1 MTRTVLMMLAPVIL
15 LSPIALG
22 LAADAPTALPPD
34 TQAAWDSLKKLA
46 GDWEGD
52 ASGDKANVVYRVTS
66 NANTVMETLFP
77 GTPHEMISMYH
88 LDGPQLVMTHYCS
101 AGNQPHLVLDAK
113 SSKPG
118 YLVFSF
124 AGGSNLNPEKDGHIH
139 SGRIKIVDDNRIEGE
154 WDSWENGRL
163 GHTMK
168 FAMTRKR

>member
-88 LDGPQLVMTHYCS
+88 LEQSPTLR
-101 AGNQPHLVLDAK
+101 P
-113 SSKPG
+113 
-118 YLVFSF
+118 F
-124 AGGSNLNPEKDGHIH
+124 
-139 SGRIKIVDDNRIEGE
+139 
-154 WDSWENGRL
+154 
-163 GHTMK
+163 HT
-168 FAMTRKR
+168 